1 MTNEAAASVIKNI
14 INEIVQEC
22 SLGGK
27 DVSDSLAAFILK
39 VVTLSQGSKYVDRAL
54 SREDVMNLVQD
65 CVKWILNPQQL
76 SMDTIKMQIYMDVNY
91 ITRNDFIQKHQST
104 VCSRLQSIQQEITD
118 ARARTKQQLE
128 LLYSTIVSYLLMKTG
143 LGNPSET
150 GAVRETTAALQN
162 VFPQTELGA
171 FMALDKESKIQKLS
185 ELAMIV
191 TGIRLYHRDRG
202 SEGIGIDNVDTT
214 LQDNAKK
221 LVDKL
226 ETQLKKTKDLISK
239 LISVLQN
246 SGIMPAKTYNHYD
259 ETLTTQ
265 NTELMGV
272 LANLRQ
278 YELFLLNLLSDAS
291 RCRQKGQDLQF
302 QFKTIITQL
311 QKVTQTRRA
320 VSTVRM
326 FPLFISLAK
335 NWSLI
340 QEELTLLSMYSTIEN
355 ELQSFTQHSKSLLC
369 EVFEGLEVE
378 LSAVEPEEIDKK
390 EIRIHK
396 VSLCHSS
403 VDVIYPET
411 VLNFEL
417 LPLQFS
423 GFCPWTLVKS
433 KGILLHGKR
442 QLGIVLYQGYCYN
455 FYTSEAGQEFIEE
468 PEKYLS
474 EIRELALQRPE
485 LILLLELKRE
495 FDLPLQKNSSH
506 PNKPVIKID
515 SAVQTDT
522 HPLTS
527 NIDLNYQWNQW
538 ELRREALKMAD
549 MKKKY
554 THSTQT
560 DLSHFRRENFSQVYL
575 PKKNWSQTKQDR
587 GISIPKIYNHLSRVR
602 GDSSGTCLKVVN
614 ITLDL

>member
-326 FPLFISLAK
+326 F
-335 NWSLI
+335 
-340 QEELTLLSMYSTIEN
+340 
-355 ELQSFTQHSKSLLC
+355 HSKSLLC